1 MSLSSITFHLILLLH
16 LFIYSWGRWWAH
28 SAAHIQ
34 RSENNLS
41 IMWLLGI
48 ELRLSE
54 LAAGT
59 LMPEA
64 TQRPLVLVFMIY
76 LLVCGN
82 TTLHAWRS
90 DEDNW
95 ILQDWSAQAFVGCP
109 D

>member
-1 MSLSSITFHLILLLH
+1 MSLSSITFHLILLLR

-64 TQRPLVLVFMIY
+64 ISEALSFSLYDLFTCMWKHNIACMEVR
-76 LLVCGN
+76 
-82 TTLHAWRS
+82 
-90 DEDNW
+90 
-95 ILQDWSAQAFVGCP
+95 
-109 D
+109 